1 MWIWSQKEVILVGES
16 RNDHTDSVATP
27 HPINSTASSFNSL
40 PNSSGE
46 AVPSSSAILNDD
58 DLPGVSFSEGTSVL
72 STNASYITNT
82 EIYEMFP
89 NFSKKAV
96 DMIYLLTSKNAAL
109 TINTLLDISAERI
122 LCLLQQQ
129 KMNSAPITLKVDEDD
144 LFDDVLMFYKQ

>member
-1 MWIWSQKEVILVGES
+1 MSLS
-16 RNDHTDSVATP
+16 RPKLLCSIKLYSVYYSVATP

-46 AVPSSSAILNDD
+46 AVPSSSAISND
-58 DLPGVSFSEGTSVL
+58 DLPGASFSEGTSVL

-96 DMIYLLTSKNAAL
+96 DMIYHLTSKNAAL

-129 KMNSAPITLKVDEDD
+129 KMNSAPI
-144 LFDDVLMFYKQ
+144 